1 VGGIAVPRFAAFSPV
16 ARLTPPA
23 VLIQECFMPGNDR
36 DQNFEKAL
44 AGNLRSSNAAAGND
58 CLDAETLAAYHER
71 LLDPEGMAQRK
82 AHVATCERCQEILAQ
97 LEATDAIPVE
107 ADRDLLLD
115 QIVLE
120 IPETDQTPT
129 ATPAST
135 SEQSAV
141 PAAPAPSAETASP
154 VEASSQAQSESEAEQ
169 LTEAEA
175 KNAPGAEFI
184 LDPKLLHDPELVP
197 AFAPASTS
205 EASRAE
211 TVGATP
217 VAVAAARMT
226 PASSHTITF
235 RSPRQERPKMVRFV
249 AIAGVLAAG
258 LILWFVY
265 RDQSKESEIA
275 LNRPASKIELPPES
289 PAQAPAPQAETKSE
303 SKLDN
308 AQSSE
313 PSAAMLKSQPAAAP
327 PAAQSQSAPA
337 KTPGD
342 SMSDSLADAKKT
354 LDTAKALEK
363 KSRRDAAGVMLDQPE
378 NAAKQTAPTGR
389 PLSGLMAAR
398 AVTGSAMPRAPRS
411 ADEAQSSGD
420 TTLSANAPSGISATP
435 PPARTRMNPS
445 VVTDSAMVSGAPA
458 PLAQVS
464 ASANGEFVTKPTSGR
479 IASVALAPLS
489 VPAPSGT
496 TIWRIGQAGVI
507 QRSTDS
513 GTTWFIQPS
522 GVVAD
527 LIAGSAYSDQ
537 VCWLVGR
544 NGTILRTTNGGAT
557 WQKLTSPSNVDLLAV
572 FAINADSATVTDA
585 AGRAFETTTGGAH
598 WTRTR
603 LQP

>member
-1 VGGIAVPRFAAFSPV
+1 
-16 ARLTPPA
+16 
-23 VLIQECFMPGNDR
+23 MPGNDR

-71 LLDPEGMAQRK
+71 LLDPEEMAQRK
-82 AHVATCERCQEILAQ
+82 VHIATCERCQEILAQ
-97 LEATDAIPVE
+97 LETTDAIPVE

-129 ATPAST
+129 ATPAGT
-135 SEQSAV
+135 TEKSAV

-175 KNAPGAEFI
+175 RTAPGAEFI

-197 AFAPASTS
+197 AFAPAPTS

-211 TVGATP
+211 TVGAAP

-289 PAQAPAPQAETKSE
+289 PAQAPAPQPETKSE
-303 SKLDN
+303 SKVDN

-313 PSAAMLKSQPAAAP
+313 PNAAASQARTQSQPAAAP
-327 PAAQSQSAPA
+327 PAAQSQPTNA

-378 NAAKQTAPTGR
+378 NSAKQTAPTGR

-398 AVTGSAMPRAPRS
+398 AVTGSAMPRAPRGVD
-411 ADEAQSSGD
+411 AAQSSGD
-420 TTLSANAPSGISATP
+420 TALSANAPSGISATP
-435 PPARTRMNPS
+435 PPARTKMNPS
-445 VVTDSAMVSGAPA
+445 VVTDSVMVSGAPA

-522 GVVAD
+522 GVVTD

-572 FAINADSATVTDA
+572 FSINADSATVTDA